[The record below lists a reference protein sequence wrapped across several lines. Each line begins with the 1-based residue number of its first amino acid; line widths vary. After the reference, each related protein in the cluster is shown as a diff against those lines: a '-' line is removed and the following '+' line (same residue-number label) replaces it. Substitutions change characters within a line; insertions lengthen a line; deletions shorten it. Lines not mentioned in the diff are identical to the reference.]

1 MSPTDADRVVLV
13 DASDRELGA
22 MEKLPAHQGGGHLHR
37 AFSVLVFDPEGRT
50 LLQRRAEG
58 KYHAAGQWAN
68 TCCSHPRPGE
78 TVEQAAHRRLQ
89 EEFGF
94 DCPLR
99 EAFAFLYEAPVGGGL
114 TEREFDHVLV
124 GRFAGTPRP
133 DPREVAEYRWVRPE
147 ELLSSVRLDAPDYAP
162 WFKIILVHLAD
173 AGRRAAVDGALAHG
187 TSPAARTG

>member
-1 MSPTDADRVVLV
+1 MRMSSTDADRVVLV
-13 DASDRELGA
+13 DATDREIGSL
-22 MEKLPAHQGGGHLHR
+22 EKLPAHQNGGRLHR
-37 AFSVLVFDPEGRT
+37 AFSVLVYDGSGRT

-78 TVEQAAHRRLQ
+78 TVEAGAHRRLQ

-124 GRFAGTPRP
+124 GSFSGTPRP
-133 DPREVAEYRWVRPE
+133 DPAEIAEFRWVRPA
-147 ELLSSVRLDAPDYAP
+147 ELLASVRLDAPEYAP
-162 WFKIILVHLAD
+162 WFKIILLHLAD
-173 AGRRAAVDGALAHG
+173 EGHRAAVDRALTAPP
-187 TSPAARTG
+187 PA

>member
-1 MSPTDADRVVLV
+1 MSSTDADRVVLV
-13 DASDRELGA
+13 DATDREVGTL
-22 MEKLPAHQGGGHLHR
+22 EKLPAHQNGGRLHR
-37 AFSVLVFDPEGRT
+37 AFSVLVFDDAGRT
-50 LLQRRAEG
+50 LLQRRADG

-78 TVEQAAHRRLQ
+78 TVEAGAHRRLR

-133 DPREVAEYRWVRPE
+133 DPEEIAEFRWAAPE
-147 ELLSSVRLDAPDYAP
+147 ELFAAVRLAAPEYAA
-162 WFKIILVHLAD
+162 WFKIILIHLLD
-173 AGRRAAVDGALAHG
+173 PDHRAAIDRALAAG
-187 TSPAARTG
+187 TTA